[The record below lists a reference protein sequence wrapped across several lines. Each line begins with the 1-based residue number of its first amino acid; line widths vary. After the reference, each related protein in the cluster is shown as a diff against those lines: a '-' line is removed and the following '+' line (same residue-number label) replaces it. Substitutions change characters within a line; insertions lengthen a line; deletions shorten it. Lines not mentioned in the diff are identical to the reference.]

1 MTHDELEQ
9 FNDMQ
14 KRIEALVF
22 DAKDCVLNTSALID
36 RIEALEEQLQ
46 RYSEDIVG
54 AERLYQKLSG
64 QQQQRD
70 ASHNALCDVVGQ
82 FATWELMS
90 LGEDGCSELVHMVDK
105 ARLPQPS
112 EKDKAEREFFSPL
125 SKEGAMALMSE
136 EAERDEAMGSVIDV
150 EVIKLLKKEKL
161 ALKAERDELN
171 RRVMLGDDAIEH
183 LKAERDAMREC
194 VEVLR
199 DVCREIDIQPDSE
212 LFFEG
217 DKAIDKLDALNA
229 KEGV

>member
-70 ASHNALCDVVGQ
+70 ASHNALCDVVCDLIETTVQG
-82 FATWELMS
+82 
-90 LGEDGCSELVHMVDK
+90 DGNDVKLYANASN
-105 ARLPQPS
+105 ARVCADDYLKRA
-112 EKDKAEREFFSPL
+112 EKAET
-125 SKEGAMALMSE
+125 
-136 EAERDEAMGSVIDV
+136 
-150 EVIKLLKKEKL
+150 
-161 ALKAERDELN
+161 
-171 RRVMLGDDAIEH
+171 
-183 LKAERDAMREC
+183 ERDAMREC